1 MFENFEWIC
10 KSVAL
15 AYKKYFKVQSKVTIC
30 TRSNSNKSTESYFEA
45 KLSIQCDVITDNV
58 VSLFM

>member
-15 AYKKYFKVQSKVTIC
+15 AYRNISKFKV
-30 TRSNSNKSTESYFEA
+30 RSLYA
-45 KLSIQCDVITDNV
+45 QGAIQIKAQIHTLRQN
-58 VSLFM
+58 